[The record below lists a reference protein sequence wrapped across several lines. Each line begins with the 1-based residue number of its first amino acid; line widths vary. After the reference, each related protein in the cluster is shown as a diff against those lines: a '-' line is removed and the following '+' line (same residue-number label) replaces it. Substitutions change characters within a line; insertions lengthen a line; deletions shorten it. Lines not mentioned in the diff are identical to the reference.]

1 MVRLN
6 LLDGYSDSG
15 ATGAKIKVHSRTL
28 GHGGGDRPRL
38 SSPDAGM
45 AGSAATGVIVRAGH
59 EVLDDLAAFV
69 ACGVPEVGPRR

>member
-1 MVRLN
+1 
-6 LLDGYSDSG
+6 
-15 ATGAKIKVHSRTL
+15 
-28 GHGGGDRPRL
+28 
-38 SSPDAGM
+38 M